1 VEAVRGPA
9 RLLDE
14 RERLE
19 DRALGRGAPE
29 RELELDRLACVHA
42 AEAAD
47 APARALV
54 VAAAANRR
62 GDDHDGAARPADL
75 GAERAAVER
84 VEAGAPPPPPDGGEA
99 GGGEDEPHG
108 RGGARGRAGRERK
121 PEAEAGRA
129 DPPEVGRGKPG
140 AERRGEEVR
149 RDGPA
154 EAHGT
159 TSPRRFSI
167 RAGPIPGIASSSSTE
182 RKGPCAWR

>member
-1 VEAVRGPA
+1 AAQPGALVEAVRGPA

-29 RELELDRLACVHA
+29 RELELDRLAGVHA

-121 PEAEAGRA
+121 PEAEAGR
-129 DPPEVGRGKPG
+129 
-140 AERRGEEVR
+140 GEGGR